1 MKLVYFNLR
10 GLAETSR
17 LILAINHEEYDDFRY
32 NFSVL
37 DMSKYQFDKP
47 EFDKDKE
54 NGLLLKSMNKLPYL
68 EVDGNI
74 ICQSKAI
81 ERYLAQRFN
90 MMGSSL
96 LEFAKID
103 SICEAV
109 RDIKELYQSIK
120 KKPEEEREKA
130 METWFKET
138 LVERLNLL
146 SNLCD
151 LNGVY
156 CVGSALSLADVV
168 IYSLITHFFDNIQ
181 ASMNAASQNK
191 IIYNVIKNVDSIESL
206 QNWFKNRPNTLF

>member
-120 KKPEEEREKA
+120 KKTRRRKREGYGN
-130 METWFKET
+130 M
-138 LVERLNLL
+138 V
-146 SNLCD
+146 
-151 LNGVY
+151 
-156 CVGSALSLADVV
+156 
-168 IYSLITHFFDNIQ
+168 
-181 ASMNAASQNK
+181 
-191 IIYNVIKNVDSIESL
+191 
-206 QNWFKNRPNTLF
+206 